1 MTTVY
6 IADACPDDTLAFSI
20 LVQDLKMN
28 VVGHSSEW
36 KTIVDEIPNTDPDL
50 LLVDW
55 NLINSSPEFTM
66 PNLRSVCSEN
76 TVIVLIS
83 SLDSREQAAIAS
95 GADVFISKGE
105 TPDKVARRLQ
115 TLSDDISYR
124 RLFGILQ

>member
-20 LVQDLKMN
+20 LFQDLKMN

-36 KTIVDEIPNTDPDL
+36 NTILNDIPHVCPDL

-55 NLINSSPEFTM
+55 SLINSSPEFTM
-66 PNLRSVCSEN
+66 PNLRSVCPES

-83 SLDSREQAAIAS
+83 SLDSRELAAIAA
-95 GADVFISKGE
+95 GADVFMSKGE
-105 TPDKVARRLQ
+105 TPDRLARRLQ

-124 RLFGILQ
+124 RLFGVI